1 MPLDIVRGKISN
13 IVATKELIKIVEQHG
28 NHECSETLYLGYP
41 LSANAERTVTVDA
54 LSCSIF
60 YIIHACW
67 CNQRTRYFP
76 YSWEHFMLDNLS
88 RQRK

>member
-41 LSANAERTVTVDA
+41 LSANAERTVTA
-54 LSCSIF
+54 F
-60 YIIHACW
+60 AE
-67 CNQRTRYFP
+67 RG
-76 YSWEHFMLDNLS
+76 
-88 RQRK
+88 

>member
-54 LSCSIF
+54 LLLSEKSGLIAFIF
-60 YIIHACW
+60 SKLQDIVMSYIMQK
-67 CNQRTRYFP
+67 N
-76 YSWEHFMLDNLS
+76 
-88 RQRK
+88 